1 MNFFSNDQVNIEIL
15 RKRAFN
21 YRWATHEP
29 DVIPLT
35 AADPDFCAAPPIIRA
50 ISDYCAAGYFPY
62 GPPKGDIEFRNSIAQ
77 WFARKKNA
85 QILSEL
91 ILPVNSAAYGLF
103 VCAKALLKEG
113 DNAIIPD
120 PVDFLFRKS
129 IEHAGGIVKT
139 CLLDKKTAHFDLNE
153 LRKKIDSKTRAI
165 FLCNPNNP
173 LGKVVSED
181 HLKAII
187 NIAKEYNLW
196 IVSDEI
202 WSDIFFEEPCVS
214 IRSSTLPY
222 YERILIVSGL
232 SKNFALAGH
241 RIGYIIT
248 PDELAFNQIYQ
259 ASEHATTAFGISVLA
274 QVIGTAALTQCDD
287 WLSAFQNHLSKMR
300 KLTFEFID
308 EIPFFES
315 NSPDATYLAFP
326 QLKNTKLTSEEIV
339 AKILKTARVALIPG
353 GGSWFESQSEG
364 HIRICYSTSEA
375 ILSEAFDRIKSHGN
389 EFFKK

>member
-1 MNFFSNDQVNIEIL
+1 MNFFSDDQVNIEIL

-35 AADPDFCAAPPIIRA
+35 AADPDFSTAPPIIQA
-50 ISDYCAAGYFPY
+50 ISNYCAAGYFPY
-62 GPPKGDIEFRNSIAQ
+62 GPPKGDLGFRNSIAQ

-85 QILSEL
+85 QIFSDL

-103 VCAKALLKEG
+103 ICAKAILKEG

-129 IEHAGGIVKT
+129 IEHAKGIVKT
-139 CLLDKKTAHFDLNE
+139 CSLDKKTAQFDVEE

-173 LGKVVSED
+173 LGKIIQKE
-181 HLKAII
+181 HLETII
-187 NIAKEYNLW
+187 DIAKEYNLW

-202 WSDIFFEEPCVS
+202 WSDIFFEKPCIS
-214 IRSSTLPY
+214 IRSSVLSH
-222 YERILIVSGL
+222 YERVLIVSGL

-241 RIGYIIT
+241 RVGYVIA
-248 PDELAFNQIYQ
+248 PDELTFNQIYQ

-274 QVIGTAALTQCDD
+274 QVIGMTALTQCDD
-287 WLSAFQNHLSKMR
+287 WLKAFQNHLSKMR
-300 KLTFEFID
+300 KLTFEFIE
-308 EIPFFES
+308 EIPFFK
-315 NSPDATYLAFP
+315 NNFPDATYLAFP
-326 QLKNTKLTSEEIV
+326 QLKNTELNSEEMV
-339 AKILKTARVALIPG
+339 AKILKTAHVALIPG
-353 GGSWFESQSEG
+353 GVNWFESQSEG

-375 ILSEAFDRIKSHGN
+375 ILTEAFERIKSCTN
-389 EFFKK
+389 DLFKK

>member
-35 AADPDFCAAPPIIRA
+35 AADPDFSAAPPIIQA
-50 ISDYCAAGYFPY
+50 ISDYCATGYFPY
-62 GPPKGDIEFRNSIAQ
+62 GPPKGDIGFRNSIAK

-85 QILSEL
+85 QIFSEL

-103 VCAKALLKEG
+103 ICAKTLLKEG

-129 IEHAGGIVKT
+129 IEHAKANVKT
-139 CLLDKKTAHFDLNE
+139 CLLDKKTAQFDIDE

-173 LGKVVSED
+173 LGRVIQEE

-187 NIAKEYNLW
+187 NIAQEYNLW

-202 WSDIFFEEPCVS
+202 WSDIFFEKPCVS
-214 IRSSTLPY
+214 IRSSTLPH

-248 PDELAFNQIYQ
+248 PDEPTFNQIYQ

-274 QVIGTAALTQCDD
+274 QVIGTTALTQCDD
-287 WLSAFQNHLSKMR
+287 WLKAFQIHLSKMR
-300 KLTFEFID
+300 KLTFKFIE
-308 EIPFFES
+308 EIPFFQ
-315 NSPDATYLAFP
+315 NNFPDATYLAFP
-326 QLKNTKLTSEEIV
+326 ELKNTKLTSEEIV
-339 AKILKTARVALIPG
+339 ANILKTARVALIPG
-353 GGSWFESQSEG
+353 GVNWFESQSER

-375 ILSEAFDRIKSHGN
+375 ILSEAFDRIKSYIN
-389 EFFKK
+389 DLF